1 MLVLFKLDFLGDE
14 GHLEA
19 GVSEP
24 LVHLGELRVD
34 AEVVNVLGVARHRH
48 PLALQPGRI
57 GIVGCDEPGV
67 LTGQLPQLV
76 LQLLLIALLDLGE
89 DVAVNMSLFFL
100 LLPS

>member
-24 LVHLGELRVD
+24 LVHLGELHVE

-48 PLALQPGRI
+48 PLALQPNCNCI
-57 GIVGCDEPGV
+57 GGV
-67 LTGQLPQLV
+67 LAVTSPPSPPGSG
-76 LQLLLIALLDLGE
+76 ALDLGE
-89 DVAVNMSLFFL
+89 
-100 LLPS
+100 